1 MNKLKLCPFCGSSA
15 IDDEE
20 QVDGYVMAAASA
32 WCGNGDCWVSDSRP
46 TVESWNHRPIED
58 RLAAENE
65 KLRGSVRTIRDA
77 WITTRE
83 FIVFYKGEKTD
94 PVKAIDAALKEVQDD
109 A

>member
-65 KLRGSVRTIRDA
+65 RLK
-77 WITTRE
+77 
-83 FIVFYKGEKTD
+83 
-94 PVKAIDAALKEVQDD
+94 KALKDGGQWVVPIDAALKEVQEDGV
-109 A
+109 